1 VQSLRPATGCE
12 LNLARKRLG
21 RVIGLKPWIL
31 KQPQEFCSCT
41 TESHPLTTTSPREVH
56 GVDDSKQAV
65 VKRKLRRSEM
75 LPFFAE
81 LASELVGIE
90 ARHTAHYWGREIAA
104 RGRRPSDA
112 AAICKALCQEPEGP
126 IRSCRSHIVAMIIP
140 LSATC
145 NCLTFCRSGLC
156 ALLDRRAVDRTPSW
170 KRRSTRMSGNCSRP
184 SNWNCRDLASRGRF
198 DSGIAS

>member
-12 LNLARKRLG
+12 LDLARKRRG

-31 KQPQEFCSCT
+31 KQPQEFYSGT
-41 TESHPLTTTSPREVH
+41 PDSHPLTTISPREVH

-75 LPFFAE
+75 LSFFAE
-81 LASELVGIE
+81 LAWELVGIE
-90 ARHTAHYWGREIAA
+90 AHHTAHYWGREIAT

-112 AAICKALCQEPEGP
+112 AVIRKALCQEPEGP

-140 LSATC
+140 YQPRAT
-145 NCLTFCRSGLC
+145 
-156 ALLDRRAVDRTPSW
+156 
-170 KRRSTRMSGNCSRP
+170 
-184 SNWNCRDLASRGRF
+184 ASHF
-198 DSGIAS
+198 V